1 MRTEMNK
8 FKLLTYMTGS
18 KLVLTVQEKDTHII
32 VDYSKKTYS
41 QSIHKSDQQNPD
53 VRLEVREQQE
63 SDSAACR
70 SWNIHPGNM
79 VISSAPV
86 PTHLPWVTKN

>member
-1 MRTEMNK
+1 MEKNK

-18 KLVLTVQEKDTHII
+18 KLAVTVQERDTHNTA
-32 VDYSKKTYS
+32 DYSKKTYS

-63 SDSAACR
+63 SDSAACI

-86 PTHLPWVTKN
+86 PTHLPWATKN

>member
-18 KLVLTVQEKDTHII
+18 KLVVTVQEKDTHII

-41 QSIHKSDQQNPD
+41 QSIHKSDQQN
-53 VRLEVREQQE
+53 
-63 SDSAACR
+63 S
-70 SWNIHPGNM
+70 
-79 VISSAPV
+79 
-86 PTHLPWVTKN
+86 